1 MRGPPGERVIIR
13 AYYTMKSLA
22 LARARG
28 HQFLFLCRRGGSWL
42 HDVCVCCAIEEK
54 RKKGRA
60 SHFLTQIFLHKL
72 YTLQYCIVSR

>member
-1 MRGPPGERVIIR
+1 MGGMMCEGWVPGERVIIR

-42 HDVCVCCAIEEK
+42 HDVYVVLLKK
-54 RKKGRA
+54 RERKAEHR
-60 SHFLTQIFLHKL
+60 IF
-72 YTLQYCIVSR
+72 